1 MAQGSGPTKYVR
13 YEQGGAT
20 AYGILE
26 GAAIQQ
32 IEGDLFGE
40 RTPTGKTVTLS
51 EVKLRYPIEPP
62 KVLCVGLNYASH
74 IGDRPTPSKPEIF
87 YKPRTALQDPGG
99 PIVVPEGSKDLH
111 FEAELVAVI
120 GKQARN
126 VSAENAAEYI
136 LGYTCGNDVSE
147 RNWQHG
153 SQGDKKDV
161 QWWRA
166 KGSDTFGPMGPSIV
180 TGLDYLK
187 SRITC
192 RLNGE
197 VKQTQLLSDLI
208 FKPEDIVAFVSQY
221 ITLEPGDVIFT
232 GTPGKTSPMKPGDK
246 VEVEIDGIGI
256 LENPIQG

>member
-1 MAQGSGPTKYVR
+1 MAEGPTKFVR
-13 YEQGGAT
+13 YEHGGAT
-20 AYGILE
+20 AFGILD
-26 GAAIQQ
+26 GQRIQP
-32 IEGDLFGE
+32 IDGDLFGS
-40 RTPTGKTVTLS
+40 RQPAGDAVNLND
-51 EVKLRYPIEPP
+51 VKLRYPVEPS

-74 IGDRPTPSKPEIF
+74 IGDRAAPTKPEIF
-87 YKPRTALQDPGG
+87 YKPPTALQDPGG
-99 PIVVPEGSKDLH
+99 PIIVPEGSKDLH

-120 GKQARN
+120 GKRARN
-126 VSAENAAEYI
+126 VSREDAADYI

-147 RNWQHG
+147 RNWQNG

-180 TGLDYLK
+180 TGLDYLR

-197 VKQTQLLSDLI
+197 VKQTQVLSDLI
-208 FKPEDIVAFVSQY
+208 FKPEDVVAFVSQY

-246 VEVEIDGIGI
+246 VEVEIEGIGI
-256 LENPIQG
+256 LENVIQG